1 MESPEVLQG
10 ARDRGAAVTRT
21 VEGVS
26 DADTPRSALPQ
37 AVAATTPHHTIAT
50 PHHTSSGAG
59 AMEDD
64 SDDDAPRARPGR
76 APPRPTAAE
85 QQRRRQQ
92 PIKTSKEAAAPL
104 TAPLAAPLTA
114 RVPDAADGY
123 AATTLR
129 VRTPAAQRAYEEKHA
144 DSDDDQP
151 PTKPE
156 KDSSDD
162 DDGPVYDDMEDLHQ
176 GMKEMIGT
184 DDFDMGRNL
193 GMSTYFYTT
202 FLKAL
207 LVACLVAGLFSLKI
221 MRRYRRGH
229 FGTRTSKMRPGSGRR
244 PGAPTT

>member
-1 MESPEVLQG
+1 M
-10 ARDRGAAVTRT
+10 
-21 VEGVS
+21 
-26 DADTPRSALPQ
+26 
-37 AVAATTPHHTIAT
+37 
-50 PHHTSSGAG
+50 
-59 AMEDD
+59 
-64 SDDDAPRARPGR
+64 
-76 APPRPTAAE
+76 
-85 QQRRRQQ
+85 
-92 PIKTSKEAAAPL
+92 
-104 TAPLAAPLTA
+104 
-114 RVPDAADGY
+114 PDAADGY
-123 AATTLR
+123 AATTPR

-151 PTKPE
+151 PTKPD

-221 MRRYRRGH
+221 MRRYG
-229 FGTRTSKMRPGSGRR
+229 GSLRHPNLKDAAWLR
-244 PGAPTT
+244 SSAWCPTT